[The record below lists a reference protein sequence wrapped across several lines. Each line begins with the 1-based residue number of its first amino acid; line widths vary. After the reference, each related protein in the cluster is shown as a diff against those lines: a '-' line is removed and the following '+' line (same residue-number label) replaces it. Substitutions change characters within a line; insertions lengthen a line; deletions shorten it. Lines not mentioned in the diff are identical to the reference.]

1 MDPCARQTKG
11 QVEFEMPRGKSFR
24 RSVAARR
31 REAVRAE
38 VEHLPPSPKFVPG
51 RGTGTRSRPRQYPVS
66 VSGKTHKLVVPA
78 HSVDKKFVLV
88 VGDSHLRTV
97 ADGNVMMP
105 KGNLSFG
112 IMTTPGASA
121 CHLRTELLHATLPR
135 TPDAVCIL
143 APSNNLTTS
152 STPAVAGEEFRK
164 LLISARE
171 RWHNVFVLDFV
182 PRLTVSPELQ
192 NHVSREFHS
201 VAKSL
206 GIPRYSTLEHF
217 PFRQRHLW
225 VRDGVHLSD
234 VDGMGILTQ
243 LLWQAA
249 YMHLEVTAPAPRT
262 PPRFVVGSE
271 GRAER
276 GETKTS
282 PREVFV
288 SPPSPAPS
296 DPYVW
301 MEMVNGKKRIQSD
314 EQCAIPPKRR
324 VVRHEVDGRPIVLRE
339 CFIPLNPVRFSSSVL
354 AAMDAVVPARLP
366 SPDLPAVPQGS
377 PTYCGR
383 ATEACDLQEETC
395 NGPGGCNSNCCDQIL
410 GAIVYH
416 GCGRG
421 GGQQVGSSYSEP
433 TTIHQR

>member
-1 MDPCARQTKG
+1 MQYLILC
-11 QVEFEMPRGKSFR
+11 
-24 RSVAARR
+24 
-31 REAVRAE
+31 
-38 VEHLPPSPKFVPG
+38 LG
-51 RGTGTRSRPRQYPVS
+51 RHT
-66 VSGKTHKLVVPA
+66 KLVVPA

-152 STPAVAGEEFRK
+152 STPRCGR
-164 LLISARE
+164 RG
-171 RWHNVFVLDFV
+171 VFVLDFV

-262 PPRFVVGSE
+262 PPRFVWGQREGLNVGKQKPLP
-271 GRAER
+271 ER
-276 GETKTS
+276 S
-282 PREVFV
+282 LFLPLHL
-288 SPPSPAPS
+288 PPS

-314 EQCAIPPKRR
+314 EQRAIPPKRR

-433 TTIHQR
+433 TRIHQR